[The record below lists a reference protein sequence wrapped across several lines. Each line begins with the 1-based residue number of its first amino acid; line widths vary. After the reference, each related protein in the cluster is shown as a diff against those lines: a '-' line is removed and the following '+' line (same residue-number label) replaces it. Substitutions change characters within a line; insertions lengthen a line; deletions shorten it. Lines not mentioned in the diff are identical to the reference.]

1 MTKKEMQERLEK
13 LEATFEDLDERVEDL
28 EDPDEE
34 QG

>member
-13 LEATFEDLDERVEDL
+13 LEAAFEDLDERVEDL